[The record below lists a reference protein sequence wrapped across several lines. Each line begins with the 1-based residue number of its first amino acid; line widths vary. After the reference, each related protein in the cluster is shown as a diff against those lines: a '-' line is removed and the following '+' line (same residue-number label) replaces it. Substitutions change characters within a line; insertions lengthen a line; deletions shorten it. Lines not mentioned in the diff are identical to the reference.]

1 MGTDPNPG
9 RADYFCLGQ
18 SVQLWSDA
26 SPKNAIPDML
36 LLERMTIFESRRPY
50 RELADANA
58 DGLIATHLCR
68 TSSRRC
74 FSKAAIRWA

>member
-9 RADYFCLGQ
+9 RADYLCLGQ

-36 LLERMTIFESRRPY
+36 LLEQMTIFESRRPY

-58 DGLIATHLCR
+58 DGLIATQPGRLHRHLGLP
-68 TSSRRC
+68 
-74 FSKAAIRWA
+74 